1 MKKTI
6 TILILLV
13 FLFLGFE
20 FGINFFKQG
29 HETSYKIYVDDIIF
43 NIVETYHGNEDDYY
57 LINIENDKEK
67 FFYTVKNN
75 YNKQKQII
83 DKIEYFKDEN
93 NICIYPVLTN
103 GKGLYLECTHDNKFY
118 TASSYFD
125 KDFVLKIGSILKE
138 KGYDLYKNIDTE
150 KNDKYGNSTI
160 YTNNLIESDTVIL
173 WTYKGINT
181 INFKRNNAIN
191 LLSFDK
197 YENNHGYLVDG
208 YYIFPNYLSS
218 KVLEFSSVNVI
229 NLNKMEKQV
238 IDIGYVLSSD
248 TYINGVVDD
257 KLYYTDPS
265 NLLQIEINPKNKNA
279 RLVGSRDIGGTLYNG
294 KWQNVNI
301 YDFSQ
306 NKILF
311 QKEVLDINF
320 SYLQIIET
328 YSSYYFYN
336 SKGEVYQLSK
346 NNLTSPILLFKQ
358 EGLNNFNVIDDTIY
372 YVKDNTL
379 YYYRHEDG
387 IVPIVVNNDLRYNS
401 KNRISIYRNV

>member
-103 GKGLYLECTHDNKFY
+103 GKGLYLECTHDNKLY

-125 KDFVLKIGSILKE
+125 KDFVLKIESILKE